1 LEVLFSVVLFFIL
14 VCVVSFWTSEFLFLY
29 SISSSYSAI
38 PVDLYSIVHPI
49 PYSFDTLHTEFG
61 RRRQDNV
68 EVLFPESQV
77 VGSGNPSS
85 VADNNDLASTSSAF
99 VDSATLVEK
108 VIAKLPA
115 EVHAHATDSKRKA
128 KSQDPGWK
136 FGWWPD
142 PTKKDFIRCIF
153 CLKVVPSRIKRFKQH
168 LVGGFSD
175 TTKCSMVP
183 EVVSNDMYAYLK
195 RNTRLVLSVES
206 EEGGQ
211 KDGDAT
217 EPEQKVHEP
226 SSETK
231 HKQAKKKATQAT
243 ISSFVVSAH
252 PTQKSG
258 KSVAAMFC
266 KTPEEVVADR
276 HKNKTTQ
283 STLEACTKKG
293 KEAKQIVNDHV
304 ADFLYENKIPLHVVN
319 SRSWEVML
327 ESIGQFGPGYSGPS
341 YHDVRVPWLDRVVDR
356 ATTLRSKHE
365 QAWKEYGCTVFESRE
380 ILLH

>member
-1 LEVLFSVVLFFIL
+1 MAWRRASVAWRTGHPRRAGPPTSTPKSRREEVSLLFRVRR
-14 VCVVSFWTSEFLFLY
+14 ER
-29 SISSSYSAI
+29 SSRMRTI
-38 PVDLYSIVHPI
+38 R
-49 PYSFDTLHTEFG
+49 G
-61 RRRQDNV
+61 RRADNV

-217 EPEQKVHEP
+217 EPEQK
-226 SSETK
+226 
-231 HKQAKKKATQAT
+231 
-243 ISSFVVSAH
+243 
-252 PTQKSG
+252 
-258 KSVAAMFC
+258 
-266 KTPEEVVADR
+266 
-276 HKNKTTQ
+276 
-283 STLEACTKKG
+283 
-293 KEAKQIVNDHV
+293 
-304 ADFLYENKIPLHVVN
+304 
-319 SRSWEVML
+319 
-327 ESIGQFGPGYSGPS
+327 
-341 YHDVRVPWLDRVVDR
+341 
-356 ATTLRSKHE
+356 
-365 QAWKEYGCTVFESRE
+365 
-380 ILLH
+380 